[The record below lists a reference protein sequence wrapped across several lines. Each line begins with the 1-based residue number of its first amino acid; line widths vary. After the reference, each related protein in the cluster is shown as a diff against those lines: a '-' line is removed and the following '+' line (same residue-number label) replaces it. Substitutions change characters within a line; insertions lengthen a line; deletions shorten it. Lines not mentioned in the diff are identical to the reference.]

1 MEQKHR
7 DFLNDLRRSG
17 VTNMLGAGEYLG
29 ARFGLSRKEAG
40 DILVGWMR
48 TFDPKVDA

>member
-1 MEQKHR
+1 MEQKYR

-17 VTNMLGAGEYLG
+17 VTNMFGAGEYLS
-29 ARFGLSRKEAG
+29 ARFGLGRKEAG
-40 DILVGWMR
+40 DILVEWIR